1 MIIELGKPYSIL
13 SMADTAVG
21 LCNVV
26 LLSLWLVS
34 LEVLNEILREVF
46 DVLRLLAKP
55 KDAPQKHLVKL

>member
-13 SMADTAVG
+13 SMADIAVG
-21 LCNVV
+21 LCTEV

-46 DVLRLLAKP
+46 DVL
-55 KDAPQKHLVKL
+55 